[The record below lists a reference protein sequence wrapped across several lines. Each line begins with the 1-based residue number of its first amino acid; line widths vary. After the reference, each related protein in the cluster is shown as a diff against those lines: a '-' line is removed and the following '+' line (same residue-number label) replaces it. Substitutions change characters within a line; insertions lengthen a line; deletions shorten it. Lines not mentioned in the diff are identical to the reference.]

1 MAAACDNSVWVK
13 EEEEV
18 SKQIWNETLKSVAV
32 TVVAKSPK
40 FNAGGRS

>member
-13 EEEEV
+13 EEEV
-18 SKQIWNETLKSVAV
+18 SKQIWNETLKSVAG
-32 TVVAKSPK
+32 TDVAKSPK